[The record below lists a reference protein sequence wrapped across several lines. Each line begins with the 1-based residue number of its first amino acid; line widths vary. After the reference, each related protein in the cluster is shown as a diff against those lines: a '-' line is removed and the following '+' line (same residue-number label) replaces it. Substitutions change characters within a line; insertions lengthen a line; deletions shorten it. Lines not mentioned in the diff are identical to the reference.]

1 MPFWAARGAAVGVV
15 LARRSVRTAAALIH
29 LAPGCGPD
37 TDPPNCVRQIRDAD
51 ACSRHEITA
60 VRARRLSVVP
70 ERHPCNGNFRA
81 RPSTAPA
88 TQADSTLITALV
100 TQMYAD
106 PGGSVTRGWVVLRP
120 ANIEIETE
128 IVVLSTFW
136 PVRSMVLVRV
146 GRVKLNGTL
155 TPLAVNWPVPLANQ
169 YRLRWSN
176 RPPACW

>member
-1 MPFWAARGAAVGVV
+1 M
-15 LARRSVRTAAALIH
+15 
-29 LAPGCGPD
+29 GP
-37 TDPPNCVRQIRDAD
+37 
-51 ACSRHEITA
+51 
-60 VRARRLSVVP
+60 
-70 ERHPCNGNFRA
+70 
-81 RPSTAPA
+81 RPSSAST

-100 TQMYAD
+100 TEMLAD
-106 PGGSVTRGWVVLRP
+106 PGGSVTRGWLALRP

-176 RPPACW
+176 RAPDWW